1 MDLDNS
7 DDDSV
12 VTNSTFN
19 DPSTE
24 LVPSLQHHLKDEADI
39 VKLLPAEICSPIIPI
54 ATTVLR
60 NIKCN
65 SQKSVEEDDASDAS
79 SVSQSL
85 LTTNNRSKALNF
97 SVIPFSEK
105 VDEWKE
111 ILVDRRKNLKENK
124 VTESSLSDDGCIREI
139 ADTNDPLDDNI
150 PHSDGKKIKLISQKS
165 HGGGSVSLISHSTVG
180 AHSPDRVTSSI
191 GIITESQETCLPGLK
206 QCEVNHF
213 QENKVPSQSTS
224 SISSLGDINDSN
236 DNNYKKKEEDILC
249 KVEKMQNKIQK
260 KLSCVSARTSAQD
273 TDVIQQKLHAIKS
286 MLIRIAERHKVERNK
301 ITIDIKRSG
310 KLKSEKIALKHSLQ
324 ELSVRQESL
333 FKLFQKHKEITR
345 LMKKDTNLK
354 ESFPVV
360 PNTADEQCREKVKM
374 VGGLNT
380 NITKSIENVTSMKV
394 AATSNR
400 TGNKKFVEEQ
410 NFNHSAQKSWNDRGS
425 INIEPLTE
433 DPNYTISFNGT
444 RELYSEMEDNGTYGN
459 VTQPTCSEDLDM
471 DARNEERDGIESS
484 LKRTG
489 LNVTSIP
496 LHKGSMYYMKQAGS
510 KDIKTVRE
518 TQQLEI
524 HDELCCE
531 SDLQIRQKKF
541 SDEGNFDKGC
551 LVKQD
556 LLNQPVQHMSVLQNV
571 DKSSF
576 DYENYKSKPA
586 EKVTVVP
593 PSSPIVLSQNTDS
606 NESLSLL
613 VRPDITQKNTLA
625 YLSVPFNSVKKPGV
639 IEIENDIDMDVEV
652 SKTYV
657 RNTRGDV
664 REDSGGVQGQGVRDT
679 EGNNQGSTADKQTNT
694 EMKEVGAPYIG
705 DSYTDGRINT
715 GRIITNKVR
724 DKERDNRRTTGG
736 ASHAEVVKKT
746 NTGWVKAPKLTYSQ
760 GNEIFNKIN
769 RKREMACVGKK
780 FTTAGGK
787 KIRATT
793 PNANHKNTD
802 YQNFHG
808 GLTSEKIYINEIK
821 KKSYNKMREDGKTH
835 NEMMRKVIDK
845 AMKIISEKPSGTKPS
860 YIDVDSTQ
868 LEHERL
874 YRAEQNKTPQ
884 LSPREGHTGNDISP
898 SIASFATFRSAFTE
912 HFPVTRPS
920 TQEQGPQDMFNGLK
934 YPPLHLLINKGIIK
948 PGRNILTANAK
959 DREFRSSLTE
969 DGNIESL
976 GGELFQTPVKWLAAI
991 LGKPVPDV
999 KKSQAYKQVH
1009 YRGRSLIRII
1019 EEPTLVDNEDDSYQ
1033 YESKE
1038 RDNQCEDIAPVC
1050 LCSNSFNDK
1059 SSNKGSDS
1067 TGSLKIIL
1075 HMSNIKL
1082 LDVTDFTKDNDLPE
1096 NFWNDDFCKVKLC
1109 DELWKD
1115 IDNWN

>member
-24 LVPSLQHHLKDEADI
+24 LVPSIQHHLKDEVDI

-54 ATTVLR
+54 TTTMLR
-60 NIKCN
+60 NIKCA
-65 SQKSVEEDDASDAS
+65 SLKSVEEDDTSDAS
-79 SVSQSL
+79 SISQSL
-85 LTTNNRSKALNF
+85 LTTNNRNKALNF

-124 VTESSLSDDGCIREI
+124 DIESSLSNDGCTREI
-139 ADTNDPLDDNI
+139 ADRNDPLDDTI

-165 HGGGSVSLISHSTVG
+165 HGGGSVSLILHSRVG
-180 AHSPDRVTSSI
+180 AHSPDRVSSSI
-191 GIITESQETCLPGLK
+191 GIITESQETCMRGLK

-213 QENKVPSQSTS
+213 Q
-224 SISSLGDINDSN
+224 
-236 DNNYKKKEEDILC
+236 
-249 KVEKMQNKIQK
+249 
-260 KLSCVSARTSAQD
+260 D
-273 TDVIQQKLHAIKS
+273 TDEIQQKLHAIKS

-360 PNTADEQCREKVKM
+360 PKTADEQCREKVKI
-374 VGGLNT
+374 VGGFNT

-400 TGNKKFVEEQ
+400 TGNKTFVEEQ
-410 NFNHSAQKSWNDRGS
+410 NFNNSAQKSWNDRGS
-425 INIEPLTE
+425 INIEPSTE

-444 RELYSEMEDNGTYGN
+444 RELYSEMENNGTYGN

-471 DARNEERDGIESS
+471 DPRNEERDEIESS

-489 LNVTSIP
+489 LNVTSIH
-496 LHKGSMYYMKQAGS
+496 LHKGSMYNMKQAGS
-510 KDIKTVRE
+510 KDIKTVRQ

-524 HDELCCE
+524 HDEPCCE
-531 SDLQIRQKKF
+531 SDLQIRQQKF
-541 SDEGNFDKGC
+541 SDDGNFYKGC

-556 LLNQPVQHMSVLQNV
+556 LLKQPVQHMSVLQNV

-586 EKVTVVP
+586 EKVAVVP

-613 VRPDITQKNTLA
+613 VRPDISRKNTLS
-625 YLSVPFNSVKKPGV
+625 YLSVPFNTVQKPGV

-657 RNTRGDV
+657 RNTRGDA
-664 REDSGGVQGQGVRDT
+664 REDSEGVQGQGVRNT
-679 EGNNQGSTADKQTNT
+679 EGNNRVNTAGKQTNT
-694 EMKEVGAPYIG
+694 EMEEVGAPYIG

-736 ASHAEVVKKT
+736 ARHVEVGKKT

-780 FTTAGGK
+780 ITTAGGK

-802 YQNFHG
+802 YQNFHE
-808 GLTSEKIYINEIK
+808 GLTSEKVYINEIK

-845 AMKIISEKPSGTKPS
+845 AMKIISDKPSGTKPS

-868 LEHERL
+868 LEHARL
-874 YRAEQNKTPQ
+874 YRTEQNKTPQ
-884 LSPREGHTGNDISP
+884 LSPREGHNDISP

-934 YPPLHLLINKGIIK
+934 YPPLHLLINKEIIK

-959 DREFRSSLTE
+959 GREFRSSLTE

-1009 YRGRSLIRII
+1009 YRGRSLISII
-1019 EEPTLVDNEDDSYQ
+1019 EEPTLVNNEEDDSHQ

-1038 RDNQCEDIAPVC
+1038 RDYQCEDVAPVC
-1050 LCSNSFNDK
+1050 QSSESFNDK
-1059 SSNKGSDS
+1059 VSNKGSDS